1 MWSLECQVGRLL
13 ELRIWSPV
21 RLDELESFGQRL
33 MLLTGQVLERGERCV
48 FCHDLRGLSILAP
61 EVSDW
66 FVRMMQRDNPRIE
79 RVGILLGS
87 GATHALQIERMI
99 KQAQSPARRTFREAE
114 PLLAWL
120 SEVLSPAEIA
130 ALQTFVAAAVP
141 AG

>member
-79 RVGILLGS
+79 RVGLLLGS
-87 GATHALQIERMI
+87 GETHAL
-99 KQAQSPARRTFREAE
+99 
-114 PLLAWL
+114 
-120 SEVLSPAEIA
+120 
-130 ALQTFVAAAVP
+130 
-141 AG
+141 